1 MSERSGQQ
9 KWSGRACVR
18 QYLRASSVADAVG
31 ASVRAWVLVDCVRE
45 GACVDANI
53 PYTHAQPQDARQH
66 ACTHVISANFHKFLI
81 AAVSRKSGAT
91 ARQLIKTLIVNLQM
105 VRERA

>member
-1 MSERSGQQ
+1 MF
-9 KWSGRACVR
+9 
-18 QYLRASSVADAVG
+18 
-31 ASVRAWVLVDCVRE
+31 
-45 GACVDANI
+45 
-53 PYTHAQPQDARQH
+53 
-66 ACTHVISANFHKFLI
+66 ANFPKFLI